1 MKRIILALALF
12 GLIMSCEDTSIN
24 DINNAV
30 NSADSLEAGDLVDAA
45 EDSSTQMEEDTTLT
59 GKLTNLAFF
68 KDTTLEVTGV
78 IIKIAVD
85 SSSLSTIAT
94 LAAGESLSVD
104 AEGKV
109 AVIKTF
115 SADSVL
121 LAPINLPAEYLD
133 LDILESYV
141 KVLYAPTKM
150 DIPEETLQNAKIVA
164 LKAITKYNPAN
175 IDPSELLD

>member
-1 MKRIILALALF
+1 MKKILLALTLL
-12 GLIMSCEDTSIN
+12 GLIMSCGDTSVN
-24 DINNAV
+24 DINDSV
-30 NSADSLEAGDLVDAA
+30 NNIENTTSDDLINAA
-45 EDSSTQMEEDTTLT
+45 EDSSSQLEEDTTLT

-78 IIKIAVD
+78 IVKIAVD
-85 SSSLSTIAT
+85 SSSLSTIGT
-94 LAAGESLSVD
+94 LLAGESLSID

-121 LAPINLPAEYLD
+121 LAPINLPAEYLN
-133 LDILESYV
+133 LTALESYV

-150 DIPEETLQNAKIVA
+150 DIPDATLQNAKFVA
-164 LKAITKYNPAN
+164 LKAVTKYDPTN
-175 IDPSELLD
+175 IDPSELLK